1 MVSSQANHL
10 STLAKLWS
18 KLHISEPLVTLQN
31 PWKSSGFGLLQ
42 PGQNLIASNTFRNTA
57 KEGRN
62 KKTLHKQDILCKS
75 ANCEQKYRNMQ
86 INLDMC
92 TLTHSEAQTPRHFSL
107 FFQLKAS
114 ILCLQQTS
122 TSQFR
127 ANPQLINLTN
137 FRKPRLFPAAD
148 LSTKR
153 LKCQIL
159 PLFNRIYYL
168 IENFWR

>member
-1 MVSSQANHL
+1 MVSSQANRL

-57 KEGRN
+57 KEGQN

-86 INLDMC
+86 INLDIC
-92 TLTHSEAQTPRHFSL
+92 TLTHSQAQTGVCDISL
-107 FFQLKAS
+107 FSFSKRETFLSFLSAK
-114 ILCLQQTS
+114 
-122 TSQFR
+122 SQY
-127 ANPQLINLTN
+127 PLLTTN
-137 FRKPRLFPAAD
+137 KHFTIKGKSSAHKFD
-148 LSTKR
+148 
-153 LKCQIL
+153 
-159 PLFNRIYYL
+159 
-168 IENFWR
+168 